1 MRLALDFLRA
11 GPDPRAMIPEAT
23 PYTGALV
30 ASLAFLLAFLF
41 GAIAQRTHF
50 CTLGAVSDWINIGD
64 LSRMRMW
71 LLAIA
76 VAMLGANGLQAAG
89 LVDLGQSIYVGPN
102 LMWLSHLVGGLLFG
116 IGMTLG
122 SGCGSKTLIRIGTGN
137 LKSVVV
143 LVFLGLSAWMTL
155 RGLFGQWRVD
165 WLQPVAVNFERW
177 SIPGQDL
184 PTLLGGA
191 RASAMAA
198 LGCAVAIAAAILA
211 FVFGSRDFRG
221 NREGIVGGLVV
232 GLLVA
237 AGWYVTGNLGYRE
250 NPETLELTFYAT
262 NSRAAE
268 SFSFVAPV
276 AYTLELLAMWTD
288 RSLRITF
295 GIAAVGGMVAGAF
308 AMAMATRTFRWESFT
323 SPADM
328 RNHMLGGILMGFG
341 GVTALGCTIGQG
353 ISGLSTLALGS
364 FITFASIVAGSVATM
379 KFQYWRM
386 MREA

>member
-1 MRLALDFLRA
+1 VAATLDFRA
-11 GPDPRAMIPEAT
+11 AVPDAPRMIPEAT
-23 PYTGALV
+23 AHTGALV
-30 ASLAFLLAFLF
+30 AALAFVLAFVF
-41 GAIAQRTHF
+41 GAVAQRTHF

-71 LLAIA
+71 LLSIA
-76 VAMLGANGLQAAG
+76 VAMLAANGLQLAG
-89 LVDLGQSIYVGPN
+89 MIDLGRSIYAGPN
-102 LMWLSHLVGGLLFG
+102 LMWLAHVVGGLLFG

-122 SGCGSKTLIRIGTGN
+122 SGCGSKTLIRIGAGN

-143 LVFLGLSAWMTL
+143 VLFLGLSAWMTL

-184 PTLLGGA
+184 PTLLSGA
-191 RASAMAA
+191 RADPATAMAVA
-198 LGCAVAIAAAILA
+198 AAIAAVICA
-211 FVFGSRDFRG
+211 FVFGSRDFRA

-232 GLLVA
+232 GLVVA
-237 AGWYVTGNLGYRE
+237 AGWFVSANLGYRE
-250 NPETLELTFYAT
+250 NPDTLEATFYAT

-276 AYTLELLAMWTD
+276 AYSLELLTLWTD

-295 GIAAVGGMVAGAF
+295 GIAAVAGMILGAF
-308 AMAMATRTFRWESFT
+308 AMAKATRTFRWESFT

-328 RNHMLGGILMGFG
+328 RNHMLGGVLMGFG

-353 ISGLSTLALGS
+353 ITGLSTLALGS
-364 FITFASIVAGSVATM
+364 FITFVSIVAGSAATM
-379 KFQYWRM
+379 KYQYWRM

>member
-1 MRLALDFLRA
+1 
-11 GPDPRAMIPEAT
+11 MIPEAT
-23 PYTGALV
+23 PHTGTLV
-30 ASLAFLLAFLF
+30 ALLAFVLAFVF
-41 GAIAQRTHF
+41 GATAQRTHF

-71 LLAIA
+71 LLSIA
-76 VAMLGANGLQAAG
+76 VAMLAANGLQAAG
-89 LVDLGQSIYVGPN
+89 LIDLGKSIYVAPN
-102 LMWLSHLVGGLLFG
+102 LMWLSHIVGGLLFG

-122 SGCGSKTLIRIGTGN
+122 SGCGSKTLIRIGAGN

-143 LVFLGLSAWMTL
+143 AVFLGLSAWMTL

-165 WLQPVAVNFERW
+165 WLQPVAVNLERW

-184 PTLLGGA
+184 PTLLAGA
-191 RASAMAA
+191 RASAAMAM
-198 LGCAVAIAAAILA
+198 GCAAAIATAILA

-221 NREGIVGGLVV
+221 NRGGIVGGTVV

-237 AGWYVTGNLGYRE
+237 AGWFVTANLGYRE

-288 RSLRITF
+288 RSLRVTF
-295 GIAAVGGMVAGAF
+295 GIAAVAGMIAGAF

-328 RNHMLGGILMGFG
+328 RNHMLGGVLMGFG

-364 FITFASIVAGSVATM
+364 FITFASIVAGCAATM

>member
-1 MRLALDFLRA
+1 
-11 GPDPRAMIPEAT
+11 MIPEAT
-23 PYTGALV
+23 PHTGTLV
-30 ASLAFLLAFLF
+30 ASLAFVLAFVF
-41 GAIAQRTHF
+41 GATAQRTHF

-71 LLAIA
+71 LLSIA
-76 VAMLGANGLQAAG
+76 VAMLAANGLQAAG
-89 LVDLGQSIYVGPN
+89 LIDLGRSIYVAPN
-102 LMWLSHLVGGLLFG
+102 LMWLSHIVGGLLFG

-122 SGCGSKTLIRIGTGN
+122 SGCGSKTLIRIGAGN

-143 LVFLGLSAWMTL
+143 ALFLGLSAWMTL

-184 PTLLGGA
+184 PTLLSGT
-191 RASAMAA
+191 RATAAMA
-198 LGCAVAIAAAILA
+198 LGCAAVIATAIAA
-211 FVFGSRDFRG
+211 FVFGSREFRG
-221 NREGIVGGLVV
+221 NREGILGGTVV

-237 AGWYVTGNLGYRE
+237 AGWFVTANLGYRE

-262 NSRAAE
+262 NSRVAE

-288 RSLRITF
+288 RSLHVTF
-295 GIAAVGGMVAGAF
+295 GIAAVAGVITGAF

-364 FITFASIVAGSVATM
+364 FITFASIVAGCAATM
-379 KFQYWRM
+379 KLQYWRM
-386 MREA
+386 MREE

>member
-1 MRLALDFLRA
+1 
-11 GPDPRAMIPEAT
+11 MIPEAT
-23 PYTGALV
+23 AHTGALV
-30 ASLAFLLAFLF
+30 AALAFALAFVF
-41 GAIAQRTHF
+41 GAVAQRTHF

-71 LLAIA
+71 LLSIA
-76 VAMLGANGLQAAG
+76 VAMLAANGLQLAG
-89 LVDLGQSIYVGPN
+89 MIDLGRSIYAGPN
-102 LMWLSHLVGGLLFG
+102 LMWLAHVVGGLLFG

-122 SGCGSKTLIRIGTGN
+122 SGCGSKTLIRIGAGN

-143 LVFLGLSAWMTL
+143 VLFLGLSAWMTL

-184 PTLLGGA
+184 PTLLSGA
-191 RASAMAA
+191 RADPATAMAVA
-198 LGCAVAIAAAILA
+198 AAIAAVICA
-211 FVFGSRDFRG
+211 FVFGSRDFRA

-232 GLLVA
+232 GLVVA
-237 AGWYVTGNLGYRE
+237 AGWFVSANLGYRE
-250 NPETLELTFYAT
+250 NPDTLEATFYAT

-276 AYTLELLAMWTD
+276 AYSLELLTLWTD

-295 GIAAVGGMVAGAF
+295 GIAAVAGMILGAF
-308 AMAMATRTFRWESFT
+308 AMAKATRTFRWESFT

-328 RNHMLGGILMGFG
+328 RNHMLGGVLMGFG

-353 ISGLSTLALGS
+353 ITGLSTLALGS
-364 FITFASIVAGSVATM
+364 FITFVSIVAGSAATM
-379 KFQYWRM
+379 KYQYWRM

>member
-1 MRLALDFLRA
+1 
-11 GPDPRAMIPEAT
+11 MIPEAT
-23 PYTGALV
+23 LYTGTLV
-30 ASLAFLLAFLF
+30 ASLGFALAFVF
-41 GAIAQRTHF
+41 GAVAQRTHF

-76 VAMLGANGLQAAG
+76 VAMLAANGLQAAG
-89 LVDLGQSIYVGPN
+89 LVDLSKSIYTGPN
-102 LMWLSHLVGGLLFG
+102 LMWLSHVIGGLLFG

-122 SGCGSKTLIRIGTGN
+122 SGCGSKTLLRIGAGN

-155 RGLFGQWRVD
+155 RGLFGQFRVD
-165 WLQPVAVNFERW
+165 WLQPVAVNLERW

-184 PTLLGGA
+184 PTLLSGA
-191 RASAMAA
+191 RSPRAA
-198 LGCAVAIAAAILA
+198 LAVAGVLAAAILV
-211 FVFGSRDFRG
+211 FVFGSRDFRH

-237 AGWYVTGNLGYRE
+237 AGWFVTANLGYRE
-250 NPETLELTFYAT
+250 DPDTLEATFYAT

-295 GIAAVGGMVAGAF
+295 GIAAVAGLIAGAF
-308 AMAMATRTFRWESFT
+308 AMAKATRTFRWESFT

-364 FITFASIVAGSVATM
+364 FITFASIVAGSAATM